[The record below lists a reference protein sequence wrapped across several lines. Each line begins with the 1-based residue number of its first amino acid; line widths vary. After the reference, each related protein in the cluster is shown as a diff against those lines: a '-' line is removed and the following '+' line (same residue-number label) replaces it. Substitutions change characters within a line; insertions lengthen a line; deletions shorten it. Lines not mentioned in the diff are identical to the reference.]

1 MEWVFYWLIAANL
14 IGFIMMI
21 VDKQRA
27 ETGEWRIAEST
38 LITWSL
44 IGGSIGTLAATIA
57 IRHKT
62 RKQPIATLL
71 RAIPLGHGLL
81 ALAWAAGWID
91 PAAMLAR

>member
-1 MEWVFYWLIAANL
+1 MEWILYWLIAANL

-21 VDKQRA
+21 VDKHCA
-27 ETGEWRIAEST
+27 ELDKWRIAEST

-44 IGGSIGTLAATIA
+44 IGGSLGTLAASLA

-71 RAIPLGHGLL
+71 KVIPLAHGLL
-81 ALAWAAGWID
+81 LAAWAAGLIG
-91 PAAMLAR
+91 PAARFA